1 MSANPVRG
9 EAALRV
15 GGAELV
21 VRPSFQ
27 ALVAAEGELG
37 PLFELV
43 ERAGEGKL
51 SLAEAAALIWHCLR
65 EVPAMVARMY
75 AGLDRKLW
83 PAAARSV
90 LAHLY
95 DLRGRGLVR
104 EEGETWTIAA

>member
-9 EAALRV
+9 EAALQV

-65 EVPAMVARMY
+65 EVPE
-75 AGLDRKLW
+75 GLSREQLGEALVELGL
-83 PAAARSV
+83 AALAPV
-90 LAHLY
+90 LRQL
-95 DLRGRGLVR
+95 LRQILGGR
-104 EEGETWTIAA
+104 

>member
-9 EAALRV
+9 EAALQV

-65 EVPAMVARMY
+65 EVPE
-75 AGLDRKLW
+75 GLSREQLGEALVELGL
-83 PAAARSV
+83 AALAPV
-90 LAHLY
+90 LRQL
-95 DLRGRGLVR
+95 LRQILGGQ
-104 EEGETWTIAA
+104 

>member
-65 EVPAMVARMY
+65 EVPE
-75 AGLDRKLW
+75 GLSREQLGEALVELGL
-83 PAAARSV
+83 AALAPV
-90 LAHLY
+90 LRQL
-95 DLRGRGLVR
+95 LRQILGGQ
-104 EEGETWTIAA
+104 

>member
-15 GGAELV
+15 DGAELV

-65 EVPAMVARMY
+65 EVPE
-75 AGLDRKLW
+75 GLSREQLGEALVELGL
-83 PAAARSV
+83 AALAPV
-90 LAHLY
+90 LRQL
-95 DLRGRGLVR
+95 LRQILGGQ
-104 EEGETWTIAA
+104 